1 MFSLSFLIY
10 VFFSISLARDLSN
23 LLIFLKKQLL
33 VLHIFSFIFIL
44 YVIDTHIFVISI
56 CLSLIY
62 CLFPSVLKGEL
73 GLLIW
78 TFLFS

>member
-1 MFSLSFLIY
+1 M
-10 VFFSISLARDLSN
+10 
-23 LLIFLKKQLL
+23 
-33 VLHIFSFIFIL
+33 L

-73 GLLIW
+73 GLLIQ